1 MELIKSA
8 TSRTRLGEF
17 GHVALNLLYAF
28 MVLLALLVFEGPYLA
43 YGLVILSKWRV
54 FAVRPRFW
62 LANIQTNL
70 TDTVVGLGIVTLIW
84 QASGNLALQIATALF
99 FAGWLVLLKP
109 SSKRFWVVVQAG
121 VAQFVGLTALFSVA
135 YNLPDIVVALI
146 GGVIG
151 YVVARHVI
159 RVYHEEL
166 EDVVL
171 SLSWGVVLAEL
182 SWLTYFWTVAYTPL
196 KITQI
201 AIVASLL
208 GYMAIVI
215 YNHLY
220 QKEYSEQSPKR
231 DLTLPVAFSLVGIFV
246 LLIFFNYFD
255 PTSL

>member
-8 TSRTRLGEF
+8 TRRTRLGEF
-17 GHVALNLLYAF
+17 GHVGLNLLYSF
-28 MVLLALLVFEGPYLA
+28 LVLIALLSFEGPYLA
-43 YGLVILSKWRV
+43 YGLVLLSKWRV

-62 LANIQTNL
+62 LANVQTNL

-84 QASGNLALQIATALF
+84 QASGNLALQIATTIF

-121 VAQFVGLTALFSVA
+121 VAQFIGLTALFSVA
-135 YNLPDIVVALI
+135 YSLPDVVVAVL
-146 GGVIG
+146 GGIIG
-151 YVVARHVI
+151 YVVARHAI
-159 RVYHEEL
+159 RAYHEEL

-171 SLSWGVVLAEL
+171 SMSWGLVLAEL

-201 AIVASLL
+201 GIIASLL
-208 GYMAIVI
+208 GYMVMVI

-220 QKEYSEQSPKR
+220 QKEHGDAPRR
-231 DLTLPVAFSLVGIFV
+231 DLTLPIAFSLVGIFV